1 MNTSIE
7 REERA
12 IGISEGFVEA
22 GRGASQAGL
31 GFMMGVTGLIG
42 VWGAACLIS
51 AVAQT
56 GVLELARGWLSAITG
71 M

>member
-12 IGISEGFVEA
+12 VGIQEEFEKA
-22 GRGASQAGL
+22 GRGVSQAGMGLML
-31 GFMMGVTGLIG
+31 GMAGLIG
-42 VWGAACLIS
+42 VWGVACLVS

-56 GVLELARGWLSAITG
+56 GVLELARGWLSAVTG